1 MRRVISFLLLS
12 IIVCLSFAANYRV
25 NVKSSLNL
33 RAEPSAQSEILCKIE
48 GGKIVDGPDAFETEW
63 IHVNYQGQSGY
74 LMAKYLTLSSENEEY
89 PTLSTRNKRPWYY
102 LLDWEGEG
110 YRWMAY
116 VILALSLVMWFE
128 MKFIRKLSLDFT
140 TCDDNA
146 NLFRW
151 VNMGLLFVF
160 AAVSITYVYLMG
172 NNAMWFIFD
181 VRAWYF
187 GLLNF
192 IFFVYVFINL
202 AVFFVRTMDD
212 IVSPV
217 RINLKFGIIMWLV
230 GVIGYVVCQLIANE
244 TRTTINM
251 HTFFV
256 IIGICQ
262 VVQVI
267 IILIKTGNA
276 GHILYGLLAIVMYAI
291 GSVAI
296 AVLLVPLVFM
306 VLVMILLGL
315 VFQFVF
321 KMSISPGGVFSSIDG
336 VPCLIGVETANSTD
350 TCKEFIITNPEGMT
364 TNLSQVKPEA
374 DLYHGSDGYTYENI
388 GGEFRRMS
396 YTDIGGSSAF

>member
-1 MRRVISFLLLS
+1 MRRIISFLLLAV
-12 IIVCLSFAANYRV
+12 IACLSFAANYRV
-25 NVKSSLNL
+25 NVKSTLNL
-33 RAEPSAQSEILCKIE
+33 RAEPSAQSEILCKIQ
-48 GGKIVDGPDAFETEW
+48 GGEIVDGPNVFETEW
-63 IHVNYQGQSGY
+63 VYVNYQGQSGY
-74 LMAKYLTLSSENEEY
+74 LMAKYLSPATDDESFSPAQY
-89 PTLSTRNKRPWYY
+89 RNNSRPWYY

-116 VILALSLVMWFE
+116 VILALSLVMWIE
-128 MKFIRKLSLDFT
+128 MKFIRKLSLDFRT
-140 TCDDNA
+140 YDDDIKV
-146 NLFRW
+146 FRW
-151 VNMGLLFVF
+151 VNTGLLLVF
-160 AAVSITYVYLMG
+160 AGISIIYVYLMG
-172 NNAMWFIFD
+172 NNAMWFVFD
-181 VRAWYF
+181 VSPWYF
-187 GLLNF
+187 VLLNF

-350 TCKEFIITNPEGMT
+350 SCKEFIITNPEGMT
-364 TNLSQVKPEA
+364 TNLSQIKPEA

-388 GGEFRRMS
+388 GGEFRRMP
-396 YTDIGGSSAF
+396 YN